1 MDSMPPP
8 QAVLWD
14 FDGTLVDTASVWFGA
29 ERAVVAAL
37 GGPAWTPEG
46 SARIHGFSM
55 RDGTAA
61 LIEHSGRTGEVDPDW
76 GVGFMEDYVLNVLPE
91 TAIEWRPGALDLV
104 AELERRGIPQAVVS
118 MSTEA
123 ILRAAMSGLDR
134 IPFAEIV
141 GGDHVERG
149 KPHPEPYLTAAA
161 RLGVDPAS
169 CVAFEDSLEGRAS
182 AEAAGCFV
190 VAIHFHYPHDSAHG
204 RMPVSTLEALPW
216 EGVVGEFERW
226 VASR

>member
-1 MDSMPPP
+1 M
-8 QAVLWD
+8 LWD
-14 FDGTLVDTASVWFGA
+14 FDGTLVDTASVWRGA
-29 ERAVVAAL
+29 EGALLAAL
-37 GGPAWTPEG
+37 GGAGWTPEQ

-55 RDGTAA
+55 RDGASA
-61 LIEHSGRTGEVDPDW
+61 IIEYAGRTGEVDPDW
-76 GVGFMEDYVLNVLPE
+76 GVEFMERHVLDVLPRTE
-91 TAIEWRPGALDLV
+91 VEWRPGALALV
-104 AELERRGIPQAVVS
+104 SDLERRGIPQALVS

-141 GGDHVERG
+141 GGDQVANG

-161 RLGVDPAS
+161 RLRVDPTC
-169 CVAFEDSLEGRAS
+169 CVAFEDSREGRAS

-216 EGVVGEFERW
+216 EGVLGEYERW